1 MKIKLPTPQ
10 RITEDIIFQTS
21 DTPFLEQLEFN
32 IDQLNYRLS
41 ILESIDVTVKENQS
55 YFLMVC
61 DSVLVMLRALLLEK
75 GRNNYTIQRYLK
87 SFGLEKQLSVHD
99 NEQFASPV
107 SIKLVPEILISVES
121 GIVLKDAFQEVQEC
135 GLACVTLFGHQQEN
149 R

>member
-135 GLACVTLFGHQQEN
+135 GLTCVAFF
-149 R
+149 